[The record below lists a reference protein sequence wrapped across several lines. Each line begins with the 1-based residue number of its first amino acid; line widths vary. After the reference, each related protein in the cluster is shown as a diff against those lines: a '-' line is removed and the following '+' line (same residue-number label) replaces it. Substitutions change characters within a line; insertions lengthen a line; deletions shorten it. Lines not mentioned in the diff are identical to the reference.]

1 MNNGSLRIEQYE
13 TVRYD
18 INCNPLGVPESVT
31 RAIIENI
38 DAVGCYPDTYYEP
51 LKNAIAAYA
60 GCAPEHLVL
69 GSGSSDL
76 LRLFVALLAPKKAL
90 LPIPSAIDYE
100 HVLSVYGCETV
111 FYEMDI
117 NQDYHLDMDDFI
129 SHLTDD
135 LDLVIL
141 GNPNNPTSQAIDRAE
156 VEKLATACNEH
167 GISLLIDEMYIEFT
181 ENYESRTA
189 ISLVNT
195 YENVIILRSVSKFF
209 SVPGLRLAYAIMNN
223 ETNMTIIN
231 MTATPNS
238 ISCLTAAACTAMLED
253 NSYIRES
260 HSRIFTERNLIYS
273 AMSTNKN
280 LRLFKPSANFVL
292 MQILKEDVTAKSL
305 LAHCNLKGIVLRNC
319 ENFHGLDSH
328 FVRFSIMNPMQN
340 DLMVNTILELLR

>member
-1 MNNGSLRIEQYE
+1 MSNGPLRIEQYE

-31 RAIIENI
+31 RAIVENI
-38 DAVGCYPDTYYEP
+38 DSIGRYPDVYYEP
-51 LKNAIAAYA
+51 LKSAIASYA
-60 GCAPEHLVL
+60 GCAPEHLVT

-90 LPIPSAIDYE
+90 LPIPSAMDYE
-100 HVLSVYGCETV
+100 HVLSVYGCDID
-111 FYEMDI
+111 FYELDI
-117 NQDYHLDMDDFI
+117 NKDYQLDMDDFI
-129 SHLTDD
+129 AQLSPEYDI
-135 LDLVIL
+135 VIL
-141 GNPNNPTSQAIDRAE
+141 GNPNNPTSQVVSRGDI
-156 VEKLATACNEH
+156 EKLARACQEND
-167 GISLLIDEMYIEFT
+167 IFLLLDEMYIEFT

-195 YENVIILRSVSKFF
+195 YENMAILRSVSKFF
-209 SVPGLRLAYAIMNN
+209 SVPGLRLAYAVMNN
-223 ETNMTIIN
+223 ETNMAIIN

-253 NSYIRES
+253 TSYIRES

-305 LAHCNLKGIVLRNC
+305 LAHCNMKGIVLRNC
-319 ENFHGLDSH
+319 EDFHGLDSH

-340 DLMVNTILELLR
+340 DLMVNTILDLLR

>member
-1 MNNGSLRIEQYE
+1 MSNGPLRIEQYE

-38 DAVGCYPDTYYEP
+38 DSIGRYPDVYYEP
-51 LKNAIAAYA
+51 LKSAIASYA
-60 GCAPEHLVL
+60 GCSPEHLVT

-90 LPIPSAIDYE
+90 LPIPSAMDYE
-100 HVLSVYGCETV
+100 HVLSVYGCDID
-111 FYEMDI
+111 FYELDI
-117 NQDYHLDMDDFI
+117 NKDYQLDMDDFI
-129 SHLTDD
+129 TQLSPEYDI
-135 LDLVIL
+135 VIL
-141 GNPNNPTSQAIDRAE
+141 GNPNNPTSQSVSREDI
-156 VEKLATACNEH
+156 EKLAKACQEYD
-167 GISLLIDEMYIEFT
+167 IFLLLDEMYIEFT

-195 YENVIILRSVSKFF
+195 YENMIILRSVSKFF
-209 SVPGLRLAYAIMNN
+209 SVPGLRLAYAVMNN
-223 ETNMTIIN
+223 ETNMAIIN

-253 NSYIRES
+253 TSYIRES
-260 HSRIFTERNLIYS
+260 HSRIFTERNLIFS
-273 AMSTNKN
+273 AMSTNRN

-292 MQILKEDVTAKSL
+292 MQILKEDVTAKLL
-305 LAHCNLKGIVLRNC
+305 LAHCNMKGIVLRNC
-319 ENFHGLDSH
+319 EDFHGLDSH

-340 DLMVNTILELLR
+340 DLMVNTILDLLR

>member
-1 MNNGSLRIEQYE
+1 MSNGPLRIEQYE

-18 INCNPLGVPESVT
+18 INCNPLGVPDSVT
-31 RAIIENI
+31 RAIMENI
-38 DAVGCYPDTYYEP
+38 SAVGRYPDTYYDP
-51 LKNAIAAYA
+51 LRNAIASYA
-60 GCAPEHLVL
+60 CCAPEHLVL

-90 LPIPSAIDYE
+90 LPIPSATDYE
-100 HVLSVYGCETV
+100 HVLSVYGCETD
-111 FYEMDI
+111 FYELDI

-129 SHLTDD
+129 AHLSDTYDI
-135 LDLVIL
+135 VIL
-141 GNPNNPTSQAIDRAE
+141 GNPNNPTSQLISKADI
-156 VEKLATACNEH
+156 EKLAAACKEL
-167 GISLLIDEMYIEFT
+167 GIALLLDEMYIEFT
-181 ENYESRTA
+181 ENYERNTA

-195 YENVIILRSVSKFF
+195 YDNLIILRSVSEFF

-253 NSYIRES
+253 TAYIHES
-260 HSRIFTERNLIYS
+260 HSRIFTERNLIYA
-273 AMSTNKN
+273 AMNTNKN
-280 LRLFKPSANFVL
+280 LRLFKPSANFAL

>member
-1 MNNGSLRIEQYE
+1 MSNGPLRIEQYE

-18 INCNPLGVPESVT
+18 INCNPLGVPDSVT
-31 RAIIENI
+31 RAIMENI
-38 DAVGCYPDTYYEP
+38 SAVGRYPDTYYDP
-51 LKNAIAAYA
+51 LRNAIASYA
-60 GCAPEHLVL
+60 CCAPEHLVL

-90 LPIPSAIDYE
+90 LPIPSATDYE
-100 HVLSVYGCETV
+100 HVLSVYGCETD
-111 FYEMDI
+111 FYELDI

-129 SHLTDD
+129 AHLSDTYDI
-135 LDLVIL
+135 VIL
-141 GNPNNPTSQAIDRAE
+141 GNPNNPTSQLISKADI
-156 VEKLATACNEH
+156 EKLAAACKEL
-167 GISLLIDEMYIEFT
+167 GIALLLDEMYIEFT
-181 ENYESRTA
+181 ENYERNTA

-195 YENVIILRSVSKFF
+195 YDNLIILRSVSKFF

-253 NSYIRES
+253 TAYIHES
-260 HSRIFTERNLIYS
+260 HSRIFTNLIYA
-273 AMSTNKN
+273 AMNTNKN
-280 LRLFKPSANFVL
+280 LRLFKPSANFAL